1 MGLQAMPH
9 CRQRRNSRI
18 PEGAAMAL
26 TVNNR
31 YTDSDRTVCRR
42 AASSA
47 GTALQAV
54 IPRVPLQNAALIQKV
69 IDNGIGSVVYIAHE
83 RTLMTPTRWLRL
95 PVLALILAAFA
106 LAGAAQDT
114 AQIQGTL
121 SDDNGA
127 ALPGVPLGTYSL
139 RYEKTGFT
147 TTTVNGIVLQIGT
160 EIERHDVMKV
170 QAQAATVE

>member
-42 AASSA
+42 AASSTGA
-47 GTALQAV
+47 ALQAV
-54 IPRVPLQNAALIQKV
+54 IQKV

-95 PVLALILAAFA
+95 PVLALILAAVA

-114 AQIQGTL
+114 A
-121 SDDNGA
+121 
-127 ALPGVPLGTYSL
+127 
-139 RYEKTGFT
+139 
-147 TTTVNGIVLQIGT
+147 
-160 EIERHDVMKV
+160 
-170 QAQAATVE
+170 